1 MQMNETDVRELSV
14 EELDGVAGASR
25 LQELIN
31 ALVRAAQ
38 ALYESKY
45 CNSNVCVEL
54 GEPEVS

>member
-45 CNSNVCVEL
+45 CNSKVCVEL